1 VHLASDSIG
10 PISNLDELNT
20 VRKQLQ
26 AGEVDALAIRVG
38 D

>member
-1 VHLASDSIG
+1 VHLASDSIR